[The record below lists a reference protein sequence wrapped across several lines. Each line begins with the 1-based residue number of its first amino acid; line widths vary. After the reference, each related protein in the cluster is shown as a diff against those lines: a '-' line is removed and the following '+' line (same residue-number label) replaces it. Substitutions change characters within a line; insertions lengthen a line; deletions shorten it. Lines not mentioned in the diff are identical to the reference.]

1 MANAFEYKCSS
12 CGGAMEFDSATQKL
26 ICPYCGAVHD
36 AAEYD
41 AMQQQEQSA
50 AAGMAGG
57 QSSTQ
62 GSNNWSMQQDQ
73 WNVNEEGLYSYV
85 CESCGGEIVGD
96 ENTAATSCPYCDSP
110 IIRNSQFSGSL
121 KPDYIIPFK
130 LDKKAAKAKL
140 NNFVSGK
147 KLVPRVF
154 KDQKHIEEIKG
165 VYVPFWVFDADVYA
179 QVQYDATREQASGN
193 QIEEGHFDVFRGGNL
208 SFRGIPV
215 DASSKME
222 DELMDSIAPFNN
234 NEAVAFTPAYLA
246 GYMAD
251 KYDVSR
257 EESFLRVDEMLKN
270 SVSEAMAGT
279 VQGFHSVQAVATNVN
294 LLQGNVSYALYP
306 VWILNTKWQGKQ
318 YRFAMNGQTGK
329 FVGDLPY
336 DKGAYK
342 RQLFMFA
349 GIIAAVIFVV
359 LFLAWLIFR

>member
-1 MANAFEYKCSS
+1 
-12 CGGAMEFDSATQKL
+12 MEFDSASQKL

-41 AMQQQEQSA
+41 VMQQQTAGQQSA
-50 AAGMAGG
+50 AQGMNGVQGG
-57 QSSTQ
+57 
-62 GSNNWSMQQDQ
+62 NNWSMEQDQ
-73 WNVNEEGLYSYV
+73 WNVNEDGLYSYV

-147 KLVPRVF
+147 KLVPKVF

-179 QVQYDATREQASGN
+179 EVQFDATREQPSGN
-193 QIEEGHFDVFRGGNL
+193 QIEVGHFDVYRGANL

-251 KYDVSR
+251 KYDVSP
-257 EESFLRVDEMLKN
+257 EEGFLRADEQLKN
-270 SVSEAMAGT
+270 SVASALAGT
-279 VQGFHSVQAVATNVN
+279 VQGFNSVQAVASNVN
-294 LLQGNVSYALYP
+294 MIQGNARYALYP

-336 DKGAYK
+336 DKGAYN
-342 RQLFMFA
+342 RQLFLFG
-349 GIIAAVIFVV
+349 GILAAVIFVV